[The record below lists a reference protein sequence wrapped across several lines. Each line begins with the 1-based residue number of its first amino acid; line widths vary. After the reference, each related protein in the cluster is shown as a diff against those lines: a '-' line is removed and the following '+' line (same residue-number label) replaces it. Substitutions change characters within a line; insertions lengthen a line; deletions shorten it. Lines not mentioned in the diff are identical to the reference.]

1 MPEPGSGWAGTYY
14 LIDPTTGIAV
24 VGGSQVVP
32 FPDELG
38 IKFYNKAEEIVYANL
53 E

>member
-1 MPEPGSGWAGTYY
+1 M
-14 LIDPTTGIAV
+14 IDPTTGIAL

-32 FPDELG
+32 FPDAAANEFF
-38 IKFYNKAEEIVYANL
+38 IKAEEIVYANL